1 MQTNVSLELDIKRE
15 KKQNIWLRDS
25 YEPCEP
31 EANKQVLL
39 LKQQDRRWQVQIS
52 LDKLVLNIPY
62 ISTKLL
68 IKNIGLLCHC
78 HLGQW
83 IPRPLG
89 GFSLN
94 KHI

>member
-1 MQTNVSLELDIKRE
+1 MQTNVILELDIKRTKNNFVTVIHMSLVSLKAQTE
-15 KKQNIWLRDS
+15 
-25 YEPCEP
+25 
-31 EANKQVLL
+31 VLL
-39 LKQQDRRWQVQIS
+39 LKQQDRRWPVQIS

-68 IKNIGLLCHC
+68 IKNIGLLCHY
-78 HLGQW
+78 HFGQW

-94 KHI
+94 EHI